1 MSGTIRDFPREVG
14 HADPSRQ
21 TPGPLS
27 GYTESDQAPNADIA
41 PWASESSFGAGTTSL
56 GGAYDSGNGKSQRAS
71 SLRPSTGMS
80 GASDSPDPVF
90 CSDDRRP
97 SVISATSV
105 SSQTSNSR
113 PTNSRRAHHKK
124 LADFFS
130 EDSRE
135 SSKGSDTSIATA
147 GQRDHSTSSRS
158 KRNNSIHTVSTDGRP
173 TSETSS
179 RARTPPSSDVTPW
192 LFQDFKV
199 RPRVRVCCTH
209 CQVCF
214 CT

>member
-1 MSGTIRDFPREVG
+1 MSGTIREFPRELGNV
-14 HADPSRQ
+14 DYSRA
-21 TPGPLS
+21 PPAPVS
-27 GYTESDQAPNADIA
+27 KDEMPDQASNADIA
-41 PWASESSFGAGTTSL
+41 PWASESSL
-56 GGAYDSGNGKSQRAS
+56 GVGLMNSGGLHEKSNGKSQRPS
-71 SLRPSTGMS
+71 SLRPDTAQS
-80 GASDSPDPVF
+80 GASDSTDPIF

-97 SVISATSV
+97 SVISATSA

-113 PTNSRRAHHKK
+113 PSNSRRAHHKK
-124 LADFFS
+124 LAGFFG

-158 KRNNSIHTVSTDGRP
+158 KRNNSIHTISTDGRP
-173 TSETSS
+173 TSEASS

-199 RPRVRVCCTH
+199 SPRIRVCCTDS
-209 CQVCF
+209 
-214 CT
+214 